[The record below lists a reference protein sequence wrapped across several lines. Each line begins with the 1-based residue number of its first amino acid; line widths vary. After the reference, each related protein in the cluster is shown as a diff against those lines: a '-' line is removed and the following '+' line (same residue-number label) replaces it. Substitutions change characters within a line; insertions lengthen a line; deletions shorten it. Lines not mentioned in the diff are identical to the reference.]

1 MKSNQIIETKKR
13 TLVKTISWRM
23 VAILNSF
30 LVLTFNITDSNFWN
44 AIYMNI
50 TGFIIYYIFDR
61 IWSNINYGR
70 YSIK

>member
-13 TLVKTISWRM
+13 TLLKTISWRM

-30 LVLTFNITDSNFWN
+30 LVLTVNITDSNFWN

-61 IWSNINYGR
+61 VWSNINYGR
-70 YSIK
+70 HYEI